1 MTERMTDRMTERPS
15 PRHHDLE
22 TWPVADLVAAITESQ
37 FTAIAAVQAAGPTLG
52 RAVAGAATRLARGG
66 RLIYLGAGTSG
77 RLAMLDAAE
86 LPPTFGWPPDRALA
100 LIAGGPSALT
110 TAIEGAEDDARAAA
124 AALSDLACGPD
135 DVVIGLAAS
144 GATPFTVAGLRA
156 ARASGALTIGIA
168 NAPGTPLIEAA
179 EIGIALDTGP
189 ELVAG
194 STRMKAGTA
203 QKVALTTFSTALMV
217 RLGLVYQG
225 RMVEM
230 RPTNAKLQRR
240 AEAIVAD
247 LTGVCAQ
254 DARAALAR
262 AEGSIKL
269 ATIMLALD
277 LPLEAA
283 RARLDAA
290 GGRLADAL
298 KP

>member
-1 MTERMTDRMTERPS
+1 
-15 PRHHDLE
+15 
-22 TWPVADLVAAITESQ
+22 
-37 FTAIAAVQAAGPTLG
+37 
-52 RAVAGAATRLARGG
+52 
-66 RLIYLGAGTSG
+66 
-77 RLAMLDAAE
+77 
-86 LPPTFGWPPDRALA
+86 
-100 LIAGGPSALT
+100 
-110 TAIEGAEDDARAAA
+110 
-124 AALSDLACGPD
+124 
-135 DVVIGLAAS
+135 
-144 GATPFTVAGLRA
+144 
-156 ARASGALTIGIA
+156 
-168 NAPGTPLIEAA
+168 LIEAA

-269 ATIMLALD
+269 ATVMLALD